1 MPVTVA
7 PLDLSS
13 ETAVSRSFSFRS
25 AIATIAPLPA
35 SIFDVARAIPEA
47 APVMAITFPLK
58 SVDISACF
66 GVRRRGWTRE
76 VLAEGKVSVYEK
88 SSKQGSGRSWPR
100 SS

>member
-25 AIATIAPLPA
+25 AIARIAPLSA
-35 SIFDVARAIPEA
+35 SSFDVAKAIPEA

-58 SVDISACF
+58 SVDIFACF
-66 GVRRRGWTRE
+66 GVRKRGWKRE
-76 VLAEGKVSVYEK
+76 VMAEGMDNTSACF
-88 SSKQGSGRSWPR
+88 
-100 SS
+100 

>member
-1 MPVTVA
+1 MLVTIA

-35 SIFDVARAIPEA
+35 SNFDVAKAIPEA

-58 SVDISACF
+58 SVDIFACF
-66 GVRRRGWTRE
+66 GVKRERVEERSIGRG
-76 VLAEGKVSVYEK
+76 
-88 SSKQGSGRSWPR
+88 QGQNE
-100 SS
+100 